1 MKKKVLFSLVVNLLL
16 IIGINNVKAVTVTQA
31 EPSRYLY
38 YSGNGATVT
47 WTTSFSEAQQ
57 KQVDFFRYK
66 HDENNLA
73 YVCESG
79 PLVQPPYNTP
89 CSYISSFL
97 GTDKSIGTAYIIQQI
112 LGTPNGLYYTQ
123 DSSNYQKYFWAEITA
138 LAYLGASG
146 QNYQSKYGNI
156 TIASNKT
163 MNQII
168 NEAKNYS
175 TKYSKSVNITLSSSS
190 FTFSLDSSGN
200 NYVSNKIYIKDTN
213 GNAGSITVTK
223 TGDYS
228 KFSFTN
234 NTDSSGH
241 YLQYSIPKSSFT
253 GSLTVGVKV
262 STTNSY
268 YGTESY
274 NCAPYQDVM
283 SSKLHKL
290 SKSDEAT
297 ASGTVK
303 HETGKLTVKKVDAS
317 GNAVAG
323 AELQVS
329 CPKSGLNTSFI
340 TATTDKVF
348 TNLEVGD
355 VCTVTE
361 LHAPSK
367 YVKITTSTVATVTVS
382 GVTATV
388 TNKLNKVS
396 FSKVNSSGTYVSG
409 ATLEIRTNASDA
421 GTVQS
426 FCGGTCRWTSGTSK
440 KSFEGI
446 PAGTYYLVET
456 VAPSG
461 YLLTDPVKFTVESDS
476 TTPEV
481 SVTMTDKKNKVSFS
495 KINSSGAYI
504 SGAKLEI
511 RTNASDA
518 GTVQNF
524 CGGTCRWTSG
534 TSKKTFEGIPAGTY
548 YLVETEAP
556 SGYILASPVQ
566 FTVSA
571 NSTTAEVSVTMTNN
585 KNELYI
591 SKQSLTDKKI
601 LPGATLEIRDAS
613 CTVVQNFC
621 QEGDSTLCRW
631 KTGDSDKKIVGVP
644 SGTYCLVETSAPDGY
659 VLAEKQTFKIE
670 SGKNPAKVIMYNKL
684 NELHISKKSLTNK
697 KVLPGAKLE
706 IRDSGCKTVEKFCKD
721 EKGNATACVW
731 ESTDEEKVI
740 FGVPSGTYCLV
751 ETVAP
756 DGYVLSTEEVKF
768 KIESGK
774 NPKLV
779 EMFNKLTSVQIYKL
793 NEETGEP
800 LKGAKLQIQDK
811 DGKMLYEW
819 ISTEEPYEILGL
831 KKGTYYLVEIEAPDG
846 YEKYSGKIEFTVDGE
861 KDVVELELNNKP
873 EYDVPDTLGGK
884 SALLI
889 AFAMFDIAIGIGII
903 LYVRKNKAQE

>member
-1 MKKKVLFSLVVNLLL
+1 MKKKVLLFLLVNLLL
-16 IIGINNVKAVTVTQA
+16 IVGISNAKADSVGNITQGD
-31 EPSRYLY
+31 YLY
-38 YSGNGATVT
+38 YNGSSVQYTGNQGTAESG
-47 WTTSFSEAQQ
+47 TSAGSYNW
-57 KQVDFFRYK
+57 FRYK
-66 HDENNLA
+66 YDTTNNGLA
-73 YVCESG
+73 YICHSG
-79 PLVQPPYNTP
+79 NITPPFNVSCQYKQSASDAKT
-89 CSYISSFL
+89 SL
-97 GTDKSIGTAYIIQQI
+97 GAAYIIRQI
-112 LGTPNGLYYTQ
+112 FGTVDGVSYNNYTSNFAKYY
-123 DSSNYQKYFWAEITA
+123 WAEITE
-138 LAYLGASG
+138 LAYLQATGSSYYL
-146 QNYQSKYGNI
+146 NMYGNI
-156 TIASNKT
+156 KVTSSKT
-163 MNQII
+163 MNQLVS
-168 NEAKNYS
+168 EAETYA
-175 TKYSKSVNITLSSSS
+175 TKYYNKPLTITLSPSS
-190 FTFSLDSSGN
+190 FTFSLDSAGT
-200 NYVSNKIYIKDTN
+200 NYVSNKVYIKDTN
-213 GNAGSITVTK
+213 GNADSIQVTQTGS
-223 TGDYS
+223 S
-228 KFSFTN
+228 SLFKF
-234 NTDSSGH
+234 TDSTDSGGR
-241 YLQYSIPKSSFT
+241 YVQYSIPKSSFS
-253 GSLTVGVKV
+253 GSLTVGISVKA
-262 STTNSY
+262 SNSY
-268 YGTESY
+268 NKIRVY
-274 NCAPYQDVM
+274 NCGANVQEV
-283 SSKLHKL
+283 SSTKLDTVSD
-290 SKSDEAT
+290 SKTVT

-303 HETGKLTVKKVDAS
+303 NEKGKLTVKKVDAS
-317 GNAVAG
+317 GNALAG
-323 AELQVS
+323 AQLQVS
-329 CPKSGLNTSFI
+329 CPKSNINTSF
-340 TATTDKVF
+340 TTTTNDRVF
-348 TNLEVGD
+348 TDLEVGD

-361 LHAPSK
+361 LSAPDK
-367 YVKITTSTVATVTVS
+367 YVKITST
-382 GVTATV
+382 VTATV
-388 TNKLNKVS
+388 TA
-396 FSKVNSSGTYVSG
+396 SG
-409 ATLEIRTNASDA
+409 ATATVTN
-421 GTVQS
+421 
-426 FCGGTCRWTSGTSK
+426 
-440 KSFEGI
+440 
-446 PAGTYYLVET
+446 
-456 VAPSG
+456 
-461 YLLTDPVKFTVESDS
+461 
-476 TTPEV
+476 
-481 SVTMTDKKNKVSFS
+481 KKNKVSFS
-495 KINSSGAYI
+495 KLNSSGAYI

-518 GTVQNF
+518 NTVQSF
-524 CGGTCRWTSG
+524 CGGTCRWNSG
-534 TSKKTFEGIPAGTY
+534 ASKKTFEGIPAGTY

-556 SGYILASPVQ
+556 AGYILASPKK

-571 NSTTAEVSVTMTNN
+571 NSTTEEVSVTMTND

-621 QEGDSTLCRW
+621 QEGSSTLCRW
-631 KTGDSDKKIVGVP
+631 TTGDSDKKIVGVP

-670 SGKNPAKVIMYNKL
+670 SGKNPEKVIMYNKL

-721 EKGNATACVW
+721 EKGNATSCVW

-846 YEKYSGKIEFTVDGE
+846 YEKYSGKIEFTIDGE
-861 KDVVELELNNKP
+861 EETVELELKNKP

-889 AFAMFDIAIGIGII
+889 AFAMFDIAIGIGIV

>member
-1 MKKKVLFSLVVNLLL
+1 MKRKTLLFLVVNLLL
-16 IIGINNVKAVTVTQA
+16 IVGISSAKADSIGNITQGD
-31 EPSRYLY
+31 YLY
-38 YSGNGATVT
+38 YNGSSVQHSSDQGTATSGAGSNN
-47 WTTSFSEAQQ
+47 W
-57 KQVDFFRYK
+57 FRYK
-66 HDENNLA
+66 YDTTNNGLA
-73 YVCESG
+73 YICHSG
-79 PLVQPPYNTP
+79 NITPPFNVSCQYKQSASDAKN
-89 CSYISSFL
+89 SL
-97 GTDKSIGTAYIIQQI
+97 GAAYIIRQI
-112 LGTPNGLYYTQ
+112 FGTVNGVSYNDYTSNFAKYY
-123 DSSNYQKYFWAEITA
+123 WAEITE
-138 LAYLGASG
+138 LAYLKATGSSYYL
-146 QNYQSKYGNI
+146 NMYGNI
-156 TIASNKT
+156 KVTSSKT
-163 MNQII
+163 MNQLVS
-168 NEAKNYS
+168 EAETYA
-175 TKYSKSVNITLSSSS
+175 TKYYNKPLTITLSSSS
-190 FTFSLDSSGN
+190 FTFSLDSAGT

-213 GNAGSITVTK
+213 GNADSIQVTQTGS
-223 TGDYS
+223 S
-228 KFSFTN
+228 SLFKFTDA
-234 NTDSSGH
+234 TDSGGR
-241 YLQYSIPKSSFT
+241 YVQYSIPKASFS
-253 GSLTVGVKV
+253 GSLTVGISVKA
-262 STTNSY
+262 SNSY
-268 YGTESY
+268 NKIRVY
-274 NCAPYQDVM
+274 NCGADVQEV
-283 SSKLHKL
+283 SSTKLDTVSN
-290 SKSDEAT
+290 SKTVT

-303 HETGKLTVKKVDAS
+303 NEKGKLTVKKVDAS

-323 AELQVS
+323 AQLQVS
-329 CPKSGLNTSFI
+329 CPKSNLS
-340 TATTDKVF
+340 TTFTTTTNDRVF
-348 TNLEVGD
+348 TDLEVGD

-361 LHAPSK
+361 LSAPDK
-367 YVKITTSTVATVTVS
+367 YVKITTPVTATVTVS
-382 GVTATV
+382 GVTATL
-388 TNKLNKVS
+388 TNKL
-396 FSKVNSSGTYVSG
+396 
-409 ATLEIRTNASDA
+409 
-421 GTVQS
+421 
-426 FCGGTCRWTSGTSK
+426 
-440 KSFEGI
+440 
-446 PAGTYYLVET
+446 
-456 VAPSG
+456 
-461 YLLTDPVKFTVESDS
+461 
-476 TTPEV
+476 
-481 SVTMTDKKNKVSFS
+481 NKVSFS

>member
-1 MKKKVLFSLVVNLLL
+1 MKKKVLLFLVVNLLL
-16 IIGINNVKAVTVTQA
+16 IIGINSVKAATITQA

-38 YSGNGATVT
+38 YSGSGATVT
-47 WTTSFSEAQQ
+47 WTTSFSTAQGLN
-57 KQVDFFRYK
+57 VDFFRYK
-66 HDENNLA
+66 HDENKLA

-79 PLVQPPYNTP
+79 PLVEAPYNRA

-97 GTDKSIGTAYIIQQI
+97 GTDRSIGVAYIIKQI
-112 LGTPNGLYYTQ
+112 LGTNDGLYYTENQ
-123 DSSNYQKYFWAEITA
+123 SNYQKYFWAEIAT
-138 LAYLGASG
+138 LAYLGAPG
-146 QNYQSKYGNI
+146 QSYQSKYGGI
-156 TIASNKT
+156 TIAGGKT
-163 MNQII
+163 MNTII
-168 NEAKNYS
+168 NEAKSYA
-175 TKYSKSVNITLSSSS
+175 TKYSKGVSITLSPSS
-190 FTFSLDSSGN
+190 FTFTLDSGSN
-200 NYVSNKIYIKDTN
+200 TYVSNKIYIKDTN
-213 GNAGSITVTK
+213 GNAGTITVTK

-228 KFSFTN
+228 KFSFVDT
-234 NTDSSGH
+234 TDSGGR
-241 YLQYSIPKSSFT
+241 YVQYKIPKSSVT
-253 GSLTVGVKV
+253 GNLTVGIKAT
-262 STTNSY
+262 TTNSY
-268 YGTESY
+268 YGAESY
-274 NCAPYQDVM
+274 SCAPYQDVI
-283 SSKLHKL
+283 STKLHNL
-290 SKSDEAT
+290 SKSGSAT

-317 GNAVAG
+317 GNALAG
-323 AELQVS
+323 AQLQVS
-329 CPKSGLNTSFI
+329 CPKSGLSTTFTTTT
-340 TATTDKVF
+340 TAKVF
-348 TNLEVGD
+348 SNLEIGD
-355 VCTVTE
+355 ICKVTE
-361 LHAPSK
+361 LHAPDK
-367 YVKITTSTVATVTVS
+367 YVKISTPTVATVTAS

-388 TNKLNKVS
+388 TNKKNKVS
-396 FSKVNSSGTYVSG
+396 FSKVNSSGAYVSG
-409 ATLEIRTNASDA
+409 ATLEIRTTASNA

-426 FCGGTCRWTSGTSK
+426 FCGGTCRWTSGADK
-440 KSFEGI
+440 KTFEGV

-456 VAPSG
+456 AAPSG
-461 YLLTDPVKFTVESDS
+461 YLIADPVKFTVESDS
-476 TTPEV
+476 TTAEV
-481 SVTMTDKKNKVSFS
+481 SVKMTDKKNKVSFS
-495 KINSSGAYI
+495 KLNSSGAYV

-524 CGGTCRWTSG
+524 CGGKCSWTSG
-534 TSKKTFEGIPAGTY
+534 TGKKTFEGVPAGTY

-556 SGYILASPVQ
+556 AGYILASPKK

-571 NSTTAEVSVTMTNN
+571 NSTTAEVSVTMTND

-621 QEGDSTLCRW
+621 QEGSSTLCRW

-670 SGKNPAKVIMYNKL
+670 SGKNPEKVIMYNKL

-721 EKGNATACVW
+721 EKGNATSCVW

-831 KKGTYYLVEIEAPDG
+831 KKGTYYLVEIEAPKG

-861 KDVVELELNNKP
+861 EETIKLELKNIP
-873 EYDVPDTLGGK
+873 EYGVPDTLGGK